1 MSSVAIYVVDL
12 KRVEP
17 LGSASRNGGDARL
30 NARNVSAAGSGR
42 TNVRRSFAKGAA
54 GNVRY
59 VRAEMPPLKEDLSL
73 KSNNTTPP

>member
-30 NARNVSAAGSGR
+30 NARNVSASSR

-73 KSNNTTPP
+73 KSNTIPPP